1 MHKAFPLYNVIMGD
15 IIWASQTIGVS
26 RKFSLA
32 IEVFGYRFG
41 LDIAVTARGKI
52 SQHFEC

>member
-1 MHKAFPLYNVIMGD
+1 MGD
-15 IIWASQTIGVS
+15 IIWTSETIGVS
-26 RKFSLA
+26 SKVSLA

-52 SQHFEC
+52 SQHFKW